1 MFYSSAL
8 RHAHTP
14 YHMCLTHPFVTQ
26 LKTSVLPKAAFAYYL
41 QQDQEY
47 LKHYVICLQK
57 WQQSLPTEHHRFIE
71 EMILEVKEKE
81 EVFQRRALS
90 ELPQVDY
97 VSDPIT
103 TRYIEHLYASLATNN
118 HAYIYASL
126 LACPFIYQQI
136 AQTITLDTIQEP
148 LYREWFSLYKTT
160 EAKQIQQLQEARL
173 TDFCQFEQCTVE
185 SCVPY
190 FTQSMIDEVLFF
202 AMPLHQEVA
211 V

>member
-1 MFYSSAL
+1 MFYSLAVSDAQ
-8 RHAHTP
+8 TP
-14 YHMCLTHPFVTQ
+14 YQMCLTHPFVTQ
-26 LKTSVLPKAAFAYYL
+26 VKESTLQKVSFAYYL
-41 QQDQEY
+41 RQDQEY

-57 WQQSLPTEHHRFIE
+57 WQRSLPKKYHGFIDD
-71 EMILEVKEKE
+71 MILEVKEKE
-81 EVFQRRALS
+81 EIFQRRALS

-126 LACPFIYQQI
+126 LACPFIYQQL
-136 AQTITLDTIQEP
+136 AQDVRLDTIQEP
-148 LYREWFSLYKTT
+148 LYREWFSLYQTT

-173 TDFCQFEQCTVE
+173 ADFCQLEQCTLE

-202 AMPLHQEVA
+202 AMPLHQEVT